1 MNTKDRTIA
10 FTMFLAGISCY
21 GLLYYYQ
28 PMLPLL
34 VKSFNVSVTESSF
47 AVSFSTLGM
56 TIGLLVGMFFSD
68 SIGRKKLFSTTLF
81 LGAVLA
87 LLSSFANTF
96 AILILFCALKGI
108 FLAGTASVSFAYI
121 NEEVS
126 KESKSRVTGL
136 YVAGGALGGMSA
148 RVIAGYLGSVFSW
161 MWASIIIATI
171 GLIFASIIFVKSPYS
186 TNFVSRKKTF
196 KILFYDNIML
206 LTNKY
211 LLAYCSI
218 GAVMIGIFVSLY
230 NYVSFVL
237 LSPAFAL
244 PKIYVSNIYFLFIF
258 GLFGSVL
265 THKLLAHLK
274 PHKLL
279 RLVLLTTAFGLI
291 LLLLNSLYFIV
302 LGLVFVTISFFIA
315 HVVCSYIISNIQPS
329 HRSIAIS
336 VYLLLYYTCSSIFG
350 SATGFLLDNWDW
362 IGLVG
367 SLLACVA
374 ILLGITIWIGKNGKG
389 IA

>member
-34 VKSFNVSVTESSF
+34 VKSFKITATESSF

-56 TIGLLVGMFFSD
+56 TVGLLVGMFFSD
-68 SIGRKKLFSTTLF
+68 SVGRKKLFSTTLF

-87 LLSSFANTF
+87 LFSSFATTF
-96 AILILFCALKGI
+96 FLLIFFSALKGF
-108 FLAGTASVSFAYI
+108 FLAGTVSVSLAYI

-126 KESKSRVTGL
+126 EASKSRVTGL
-136 YVAGGALGGMSA
+136 YIAGGALGGMSA
-148 RVIAGYLGSVFSW
+148 RVIAGYLGTVFSW
-161 MWASIIIATI
+161 SRASVVIATVGI
-171 GLIFASIIFVKSPYS
+171 IFASIIFLKSPYS
-186 TNFVSRKKTF
+186 SNFTPRRKTF
-196 KILFYDNIML
+196 KTLFYDNIRL

-230 NYVSFVL
+230 NYVAFVL

-265 THKLLAHLK
+265 THRLLAYLR

-279 RLVLLTTAFGLI
+279 RVVLITTGIGL
-291 LLLLNSLYFIV
+291 LFLLLNSLYFII
-302 LGLVFVTISFFIA
+302 LGLVLVTISFFIA
-315 HVVCSYIISNIQPS
+315 HVVCSYVISNIRPS

-336 VYLLLYYTCSSIFG
+336 VYLLLYYTCSSVFG
-350 SATGFLLDNWDW
+350 SATGFLMDEWGW
-362 IGLVG
+362 GGLVVA
-367 SLLACVA
+367 LLVCVI
-374 ILLGITIWIGKNGKG
+374 ILEGITFWIGKKS
-389 IA
+389 A